1 MLRVAI
7 GRTRPELVT
16 PHVAWPF
23 DRAGRTVTTS
33 PYWKNRPRWYRGR
46 FDLFAKW
53 TRTQRIRTAASIP
66 VEAVIAE
73 GGELPVYLKI
83 ADNAK
88 HLRELGMSDR
98 AIARSLGVSDKTI
111 AKAAGAAGLSPR

>member
-1 MLRVAI
+1 M
-7 GRTRPELVT
+7 
-16 PHVAWPF
+16 
-23 DRAGRTVTTS
+23 
-33 PYWKNRPRWYRGR
+33 
-46 FDLFAKW
+46 
-53 TRTQRIRTAASIP
+53 RTAASIP

-83 ADNAK
+83 GDNAK

-98 AIARSLGVSDKTI
+98 SIARALGVSDKTI